1 MNNKV
6 QPFFEDV
13 TLWNFNMKK
22 SKGKSKCGRGGA
34 RPGAGGGCRW
44 KHGRT
49 KSVRLPVALLDKILE
64 VARYM
69 DQNDGNLP
77 PSAPVVITSG
87 HLSESLSGEELK
99 EFLAKKK
106 ARKLASKV
114 MCGDERVLVS
124 DKTFAAFDIFDL
136 PPAQKARSSSQ

>member
-1 MNNKV
+1 MNNRV
-6 QPFFEDV
+6 IAIFEDV
-13 TLWNFNMKK
+13 TLYDFKMKK
-22 SKGKSKCGRGGA
+22 SKQKSKDGRGGA

-44 KHGRT
+44 KHGPT
-49 KSVRLPVALLDKILE
+49 KLVRLPVALLDKILE

-69 DQNDGNLP
+69 DQNEGRLP
-77 PSAPVVITSG
+77 PCTPPVITSG

-106 ARKLASKV
+106 ARKLAEKV
-114 MCGDERVLVS
+114 MCGDERVMVS

-136 PPAQKARSSSQ
+136 PPAQKARSSSR

>member
-6 QPFFEDV
+6 HPFFEDV
-13 TLWNFNMKK
+13 TLWDFNMKK
-22 SKGKSKCGRGGA
+22 SKEKNKCERGGA

-69 DQNDGNLP
+69 DQNEGQLP
-77 PSAPVVITSG
+77 PSAPVITLG

-106 ARKLASKV
+106 ARKLAEKV
-114 MCGDERVLVS
+114 MCGDERVVVS

-136 PPAQKARSSSQ
+136 PPAQKARSSSR